1 MVAKTTSA
9 RYVRPNLDGGWDVIK
24 EGHRRV
30 SAHSAS
36 KAEAVGRAR
45 ELAERD
51 GGGEV
56 RVMNKYGK
64 LVERTTVSG

>member
-1 MVAKTTSA
+1 MVVKTASA

-36 KAEAVGRAR
+36 REEAVDRAR
-45 ELAERD
+45 ELAKSD

-64 LVERTTVSG
+64 LVKRATVPG

>member
-1 MVAKTTSA
+1 MVVKTAGA

-24 EGHRRV
+24 AGHRRV
-30 SAHSAS
+30 SAHSAT
-36 KAEAVGRAR
+36 KEEAVGRAR
-45 ELAERD
+45 ELAKSD

-64 LVERTTVSG
+64 LVTRDTIPG